1 LAVSAVEAMN
11 PAFEHAKAQ
20 LLRPFRFGQWVR
32 LAFVGFLAGELTSG
46 GGCNYSNF
54 SIPHT
59 PHPRGSGT
67 GPMIHSAL
75 PGPVLEHPVAAAAGF
90 ALFLV
95 AGLLLLFTLAY
106 AGSVMRFILFDSII
120 TRECHVRK
128 GWRKHSRESRH
139 AWDLFVWHVAV
150 MLCSAVGVLLVFGVP
165 LAAAAAFGWLTHA
178 RDHVVELILGGAA
191 LLIAFLAFVFA
202 LALVQVI
209 TKDFVVPQMA
219 LENITA
225 SEGWR
230 RLWPTMKSE
239 KGGYAGYV
247 GMKIVLTIGAG
258 VAVGI
263 VSLII
268 LLVLA
273 VPVGGVG
280 VVAVLAGKAAG
291 LTWNFFTIS
300 AALVAAVVA
309 FMALMFLTSLISVP
323 VIVFF
328 PAYSIYF
335 FAPRYAPLAAAL
347 WPQSGGPVAKVAPPL
362 EPPPF
367 PPTPAPLG

>member
-1 LAVSAVEAMN
+1 
-11 PAFEHAKAQ
+11 
-20 LLRPFRFGQWVR
+20 LRPFRFGQWVR

-46 GGCNYSNF
+46 GGCNFNLPTGRTHH
-54 SIPHT
+54 PH
-59 PHPRGSGT
+59 GSGT
-67 GPMIHSAL
+67 GPVIHSAL
-75 PGPVLEHPVAAAAGF
+75 PAPLLQHPAAAAAVF
-90 ALFLV
+90 ALVFV
-95 AGLLLLFTLAY
+95 AGLALLFILAY
-106 AGSVMRFILFDSII
+106 VSSVMRFILFDSILK
-120 TRECHVRK
+120 RECHVRE

-139 AWDLFVWHVAV
+139 GWDLFVWHIAV
-150 MLCSAVGVLLVFGVP
+150 MLCSAAGAVVVIGIP
-165 LAAAAAFGWLTHA
+165 LGTVAAFGWFNHP
-178 RDHVVELILGGAA
+178 RDHIVELVLGGAA
-191 LLIAFLAFVFA
+191 LVIAFVAFVFT

-258 VAVGI
+258 VAAGI

-273 VPVGGVG
+273 IPVGGVG

-300 AALVAAVVA
+300 VAVLVAIVALV
-309 FMALMFLTSLISVP
+309 ALMFLISLIGVP
-323 VIVFF
+323 AIVFF

-335 FAPRYAPLAAAL
+335 FAPRYAPLAVVL
-347 WPQSGGPVAKVAPPL
+347 WPQSGGSVANVP
-362 EPPPF
+362 PPPF
-367 PPTPAPLG
+367 PATPDPPG